1 MILKINI
8 GKQKII
14 LNVQDNMFKQKIE
27 EKKEPELVSETTLE
41 DIVSKLETLITIL
54 SKEKPRVNDPKNNDK
69 ALLLDISKTL
79 SIFLES
85 QLQINEAIKGGLNVN
100 IPTTNNKELVDAIL
114 EHNKLLKL
122 NLVKSYKFDIKKDE
136 DGIKTVLVNSI

>member
-1 MILKINI
+1 
-8 GKQKII
+8 
-14 LNVQDNMFKQKIE
+14 MFKQKVE
-27 EKKEPELVSETTLE
+27 EKKEDKLVPETDLKDV
-41 DIVSKLETLITIL
+41 ISKLETLISVL
-54 SKEKPRVNDPKNNDK
+54 SKEESKVKEPKNNDR

-100 IPTTNNKELVDAIL
+100 IPVSNNKELTDAIL

-122 NLVKSYKFDIKKDE
+122 NLTKSYRFDVQKNE
-136 DGIKTVLVNSI
+136 DGIKTVLVNPT

>member
-1 MILKINI
+1 
-8 GKQKII
+8 
-14 LNVQDNMFKQKIE
+14 MFKQKVE
-27 EKKEPELVSETTLE
+27 EKKEDKLVPETDLKDV
-41 DIVSKLETLITIL
+41 ISKLETLISVL
-54 SKEKPRVNDPKNNDK
+54 SKEESKIKEPKNNDR

-100 IPTTNNKELVDAIL
+100 IPVTNNKELTDAIL

-122 NLVKSYKFDIKKDE
+122 NLTKSYRFDVQKNE
-136 DGIKTVLVNSI
+136 DGIKTVLVNPI

>member
-1 MILKINI
+1 
-8 GKQKII
+8 
-14 LNVQDNMFKQKIE
+14 MFKQKVQ
-27 EKKEPELVSETTLE
+27 EKKETKEDKLVSETDLK
-41 DIVSKLETLITIL
+41 DVISKLETLISIL
-54 SKEKPRVNDPKNNDK
+54 SKEEPKIKEPKNNDR

-100 IPTTNNKELVDAIL
+100 IPVTNNKELTDAIL

-122 NLVKSYKFDIKKDE
+122 NLTKSYRFDVQKNE
-136 DGIKTVLVNSI
+136 DGIKTVLVNPI

>member
-1 MILKINI
+1 
-8 GKQKII
+8 
-14 LNVQDNMFKQKIE
+14 MFKQKIE
-27 EKKEPELVSETTLE
+27 EKKKEPELVPETNLE
-41 DIVSKLETLITIL
+41 DVVSKLETLIAIL
-54 SKEKPRVNDPKNNDK
+54 SKEKPKIADPKSNDK
-69 ALLLDISKTL
+69 AVLLDISKTL

-85 QLQINEAIKGGLNVN
+85 QLQISEAIKGGLNVN

-122 NLVKSYKFDIKKDE
+122 NLVKSYRFDIKKDE